1 MREIN
6 ISDIA
11 DFKIGNAQDI
21 QKGTG
26 CTVII
31 CENGAVAGV
40 DVRGGGPATR
50 ETDLLRPENMVQSI
64 NAVTLSGGSAFGLE
78 AADGVMQYLKEK
90 NTGFETGFGVVPI
103 VCGASLFDL
112 VAGDITAYPDK
123 QMGYEACKAAQ
134 SGTFRQGNFG
144 AGTGATVGKL
154 MGIERLMKGG
164 LGAYAV
170 EADGLELGAVVAV
183 NALGDIFDADTG
195 RQLAG
200 LLSEDKTGL
209 ASTEQA
215 MFDKINTGRDVFK
228 GNTTIGCVITNA
240 DISKSQCCKIASVT
254 HDGYARAIRPVHS
267 SADGDSIFVM
277 ASGRISADFDT
288 IGALSAYVMSRA
300 VRNAVINAEA
310 AYGYKCAKDF
320 INDR

>member
-1 MREIN
+1 MREIS

-21 QKGTG
+21 LKGTG

-31 CENGAVAGV
+31 CENGAAAGV

-50 ETDLLRPENMVQSI
+50 ETDLLRPENMVQAI
-64 NAVTLSGGSAFGLE
+64 NAVTISGGSSFGLE
-78 AADGVMQYLKEK
+78 AADGVMQYLREK
-90 NTGFETGFGVVPI
+90 NIGFETGFGVVPI

-112 VAGDITAYPDK
+112 VSGDNTAYPDK

-170 EADGLELGAVVAV
+170 SADGLEIGAVVAV
-183 NALGDIFDADTG
+183 NALGDIFDTDTG

-240 DISKSQCCKIASVT
+240 DINKPQCCKIASVT
-254 HDGYARAIRPVHS
+254 HDGFARAIKPVHS

-277 ASGRISADFDT
+277 ASGRVAADFDT
-288 IGALSAYVMSRA
+288 VGALSAYVMSRA
-300 VRNAVINAEA
+300 IRNAVMNAES

-320 INDR
+320 LK

>member
-1 MREIN
+1 MREIS

-21 QKGTG
+21 LKGTG

-31 CENGAVAGV
+31 CENGAAAGV

-50 ETDLLRPENMVQSI
+50 ETDLLRPENMVQ
-64 NAVTLSGGSAFGLE
+64 A
-78 AADGVMQYLKEK
+78 
-90 NTGFETGFGVVPI
+90 I

-112 VAGDITAYPDK
+112 VSGDNTAYPDK

-170 EADGLELGAVVAV
+170 SADGLEIGAVVAV
-183 NALGDIFDADTG
+183 NALGDIFDTDTG

-240 DISKSQCCKIASVT
+240 DINKPQCCKIASVT
-254 HDGYARAIRPVHS
+254 HDGFARAIKPVHS

-277 ASGRISADFDT
+277 ASGRVAADFDT
-288 IGALSAYVMSRA
+288 VGALSAYVMSRA
-300 VRNAVINAEA
+300 IRNAVMNAEA